1 MSHAPA
7 PPAQVTSHQTGG
19 AELSPWCAQV
29 QAPAKPPPADQKPA
43 NGSAPAGG
51 VASNGQGP
59 PPGPPRRK
67 ESVTWSPFGALGKV
81 MGIIGIITKIFAA
94 IIQNICTGGVER
106 REHRGGRHQGR
117 GDRGCAGD
125 QGDVLQHHLHNIAQ

>member
-7 PPAQVTSHQTGG
+7 PPAQVTRRQTAGT
-19 AELSPWCAQV
+19 ADLSPLCRVQV
-29 QAPAKPPPADQKPA
+29 QPPADQKPA

-81 MGIIGIITKIFAA
+81 
-94 IIQNICTGGVER
+94 
-106 REHRGGRHQGR
+106 RE
-117 GDRGCAGD
+117 
-125 QGDVLQHHLHNIAQ
+125 

>member
-7 PPAQVTSHQTGG
+7 PPAQVTRRQTAGT
-19 AELSPWCAQV
+19 ADLSPLCRVQV
-29 QAPAKPPPADQKPA
+29 QAPAPAKQTPADQKPA

-81 MGIIGIITKIFAA
+81 RA
-94 IIQNICTGGVER
+94 
-106 REHRGGRHQGR
+106 
-117 GDRGCAGD
+117 
-125 QGDVLQHHLHNIAQ
+125 

>member
-7 PPAQVTSHQTGG
+7 PPAQVTRRQTAGT
-19 AELSPWCAQV
+19 AELSLLCRVQV
-29 QAPAKPPPADQKPA
+29 QTPAKQTPADQKPA

-81 MGIIGIITKIFAA
+81 RA
-94 IIQNICTGGVER
+94 
-106 REHRGGRHQGR
+106 
-117 GDRGCAGD
+117 
-125 QGDVLQHHLHNIAQ
+125 